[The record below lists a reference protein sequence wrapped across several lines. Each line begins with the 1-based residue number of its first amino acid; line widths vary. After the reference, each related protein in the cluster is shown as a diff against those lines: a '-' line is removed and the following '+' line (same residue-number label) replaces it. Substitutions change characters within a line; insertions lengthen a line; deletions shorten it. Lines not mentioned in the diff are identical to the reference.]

1 MAFQMLET
9 LEHFPSTL
17 LYWFMLSFLPH
28 HGDKVENGFMLV
40 TCSTVR
46 APQRSHRPGSAQAGL
61 NLGRLP
67 LTSRY
72 GMILYKAVPHPP
84 PSFVGGCWEA
94 VSHPPRWLPVRSEI
108 YHSCQLR
115 KVLALVWK
123 QLLSNRVPTTHAAD
137 HLALSGLVMS
147 CETKR
152 HRQLT
157 LCRLCLYCPYNKVSE
172 SY

>member
-72 GMILYKAVPHPP
+72 GMILLQGCTSSTSLFCGRLLGG
-84 PSFVGGCWEA
+84 SFSSTPLASSEVWDLPQLPAKKSVSFSMETAPQQQSAHHTCCW
-94 VSHPPRWLPVRSEI
+94 SSGPFRFGD
-108 YHSCQLR
+108 
-115 KVLALVWK
+115 VLWDKETQAADTMQVVL
-123 QLLSNRVPTTHAAD
+123 LLST
-137 HLALSGLVMS
+137 
-147 CETKR
+147 
-152 HRQLT
+152 
-157 LCRLCLYCPYNKVSE
+157 
-172 SY
+172 